1 MLSSPLQWPLLVIG
15 IAGLALQLRVALLA
29 QREEDLT
36 QASRLL
42 AWARRAIWG
51 ASIALIGIDLAVAYS
66 GGSSM
71 AVGFFFLVGVA
82 IWTITIWSPLILR
95 ARKERSLKGWPLD
108 WKASNE
114 HPGSQATGR

>member
-15 IAGLALQLRVALLA
+15 IAGLALQARVALLA
-29 QREEDLT
+29 RREEDLT

-42 AWARRAIWG
+42 AWARRVTWG
-51 ASIALIGIDLAVAYS
+51 AFLALIGIDLAVAHS

-82 IWTITIWSPLILR
+82 IWTITVWSPLILR
-95 ARKERSLKGWPLD
+95 ARKERSLKGWSLD
-108 WKASNE
+108 WKARNQ
-114 HPGSQATGR
+114 HPDR